1 MMPTTPIEALE
12 AEVLNLAPA
21 DRARLLDKLIVSLDT
36 DPAVEA
42 AWQQEA
48 RRRDEEIESGTV
60 QSVSADEVLAGL
72 RAGLR

>member
-1 MMPTTPIEALE
+1 MMSTTPIEALE

>member
-1 MMPTTPIEALE
+1 MMSTTPIEALE

-48 RRRDEEIESGTV
+48 RRRDEEIEAGTV